1 MNNNSITVTTKVKG
15 TINEVWD
22 CWTNPEHII
31 HWNFASD
38 DWHCPQAKND
48 LRVDGKFSYTMA
60 AKDGSMSFDL
70 EGTYIVVI
78 IHQKIELTLADNR
91 KVNVTF
97 NKDDDHIIIVETFEP
112 ENVHSLEHQQY
123 GWQCI
128 LDNFK
133 KYTESI

>member
-15 TINEVWD
+15 TINKVWD

-70 EGTYIVVI
+70 EGTYLSVVT
-78 IHQKIELTLADNR
+78 HEKIELKLADER
-91 KVNVTF
+91 KVTVTF
-97 NKDDDHIIIVETFEP
+97 NKTADQIEIAESFEA
-112 ENVHSLEHQQY
+112 ENIHSHEQQQF

>member
-1 MNNNSITVTTKVKG
+1 MNNNNITVTTIVKG
-15 TINEVWD
+15 TISKVWD

-38 DWHCPQAKND
+38 DWHCPSAKND

-70 EGTYIVVI
+70 EGTYTAVI
-78 IHQKIELTLADNR
+78 THQKIEFTLADAR
-91 KVNVTF
+91 KVNVAF
-97 NKDDDHIIIVETFEP
+97 NQNTDYIEIVETFEP
-112 ENVHSLEHQQY
+112 EHVHSHEQQQF

-133 KYTESI
+133 KYTENI